1 MIKIRR
7 LFNDIGNVILTIL
20 VLLLIGYGFAFF
32 ELKIMLKD
40 HPELFGHTFVLIH
53 DNKMVSDFYKDDIAI
68 VKKDAEYNIGDRVLI
83 LSSKKGYVLSTVIAS
98 DSVSTTTQC
107 NTCSKP
113 EAPVDNSQVIGKAVA
128 KIRYLGKLIRFFK
141 KKIVLFIL
149 ALLGIGCIVASR
161 FAAYKPNVRK
171 KKVKKENKENNEVQ
185 S

>member
-7 LFNDIGNVILTIL
+7 KFNELGNVILTIL

-40 HPELFGHTFVLIH
+40 YPELFGHSFVLVK

-68 VKKDAEYNIGDRVLI
+68 IKKDAKYNIGDRVLI
-83 LSSKKGYVLSTVIAS
+83 LTDKKGYMISTVIAS
-98 DSVSTTTQC
+98 DAISTTTQC

-113 EAPVDNSQVIGKAVA
+113 ETPVDNSQVIGKAVA

-149 ALLGIGCIVASR
+149 GLSGVGCIVASR
-161 FAAYKPNVRK
+161 FLAYTPDVRK
-171 KKVKKENKENNEVQ
+171 KKPKKQKKDNNSIQ